1 MWAEGLAEGKV
12 KGLVSSKRYV
22 RISVRKHCLSYVIVL
37 VCFSSCARGDILLR
51 CLFSCIENK
60 MNESSHSDLLFCV
73 IDVVLFCCSSC
84 LIILLLLRFEK

>member
-1 MWAEGLAEGKV
+1 
-12 KGLVSSKRYV
+12 
-22 RISVRKHCLSYVIVL
+22 
-37 VCFSSCARGDILLR
+37 
-51 CLFSCIENK
+51 